1 MDNELIKNA
10 KKQNNA
16 KIVLQIFIPL
26 LIAVLSFGYVSN
38 VASSPEFH
46 KETIMSLE
54 SKQENV
60 LKLSAITV
68 TTATTA
74 SLILG
79 DRASSISDKLLD
91 LTGYFMIILFAIML
105 EKYLVTIMGLVSFK
119 IIIPI
124 ACILFSVFTII
135 DRKTMRKIS
144 LKLIAFAIVGFLIIP
159 LGIELSN
166 TIEKTFDEANIVKV
180 LEESEKIQSEIA
192 KDMPEDDT
200 ILSTSVIE
208 RVENEQNE
216 QKEGLFATIGNTV
229 GNIFNG
235 AKRTISSAVGKVAD
249 VLVGTAKK
257 AVEKLSQ
264 LLNRMIETIV
274 VMLITTCLIP
284 LLIIFAFVRLIVILF
299 DADFNMDLN
308 DVPKLSRLKDSLI
321 NRKK

>member
-16 KIVLQIFIPL
+16 KMLLQIIIPF

-91 LTGYFMIILFAIML
+91 LTGYFLVILFAIML

-124 ACILFSVFTII
+124 ACILFSAFTII
-135 DRKTMRKIS
+135 DRKIMRKIS
-144 LKLIAFAIVGFLIIP
+144 LKLIVFAVAAFLIIP
-159 LGIELSN
+159 LSINVSN
-166 TIEKTFDEANIVKV
+166 IIDNTYEEANIISV
-180 LEESEKIQSEIA
+180 LEESEKI
-192 KDMPEDDT
+192 
-200 ILSTSVIE
+200 
-208 RVENEQNE
+208 ENEI
-216 QKEGLFATIGNTV
+216 KESSVNTDNSSINDNVDAEKETQATNGIIDSVKGLFADAKD
-229 GNIFNG
+229 NITNG
-235 AKRTISSAVGKVAD
+235 ISGVVNSVIKSANENID
-249 VLVGTAKK
+249 
-257 AVEKLSQ
+257 KLTKH
-264 LLNRMIETIV
+264 LNKMIETIA
-274 VMLITTCLIP
+274 VMLITTCAIP
-284 LLIIFAFVRLIVILF
+284 ILMIIVFLWLVKVLF
-299 DADFNMDLN
+299 RTDLN
-308 DVPKLSRLKDSLI
+308 IKLQDIPKLSELK
-321 NRKK
+321 K

>member
-91 LTGYFMIILFAIML
+91 LTGYFLVILFAIML

-135 DRKTMRKIS
+135 DRKSMRKIS
-144 LKLIAFAIVGFLIIP
+144 LKLIVFAVTAFLIIP
-159 LGIELSN
+159 LSINVSN
-166 TIEKTFDEANIVKV
+166 TIENTYDEANIVRV
-180 LEESEKIQSEIA
+180 TEESEKI
-192 KDMPEDDT
+192 
-200 ILSTSVIE
+200 
-208 RVENEQNE
+208 ENELKDSSAYTDNSSINDNVDLE
-216 QKEGLFATIGNTV
+216 KETKLNNGIISSVKGLFADAKD
-229 GNIFNG
+229 NITNG
-235 AKRTISSAVGKVAD
+235 ISGVVNSVIKSANENID
-249 VLVGTAKK
+249 
-257 AVEKLSQ
+257 KLTKY
-264 LLNRMIETIV
+264 LNKMIETIA
-274 VMLITTCLIP
+274 VMLITTCAIPILMIIVFLWLIK
-284 LLIIFAFVRLIVILF
+284 ILF
-299 DADFNMDLN
+299 RTDFNLELKDIT
-308 DVPKLSRLKDSLI
+308 KLSELK
-321 NRKK
+321 K